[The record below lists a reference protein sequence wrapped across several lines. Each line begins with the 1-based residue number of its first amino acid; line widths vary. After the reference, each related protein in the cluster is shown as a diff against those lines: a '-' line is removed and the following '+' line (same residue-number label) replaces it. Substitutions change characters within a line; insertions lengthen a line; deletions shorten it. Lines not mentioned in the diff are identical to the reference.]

1 MQLSK
6 KDWLATISTWSI
18 HRCQPPFR
26 SPVASLNLAEIE
38 KTFTEV
44 LLTD

>member
-18 HRCQPPFR
+18 HRCQHSGPPA
-26 SPVASLNLAEIE
+26 ASLNLAEIE

-44 LLTD
+44 LSTD